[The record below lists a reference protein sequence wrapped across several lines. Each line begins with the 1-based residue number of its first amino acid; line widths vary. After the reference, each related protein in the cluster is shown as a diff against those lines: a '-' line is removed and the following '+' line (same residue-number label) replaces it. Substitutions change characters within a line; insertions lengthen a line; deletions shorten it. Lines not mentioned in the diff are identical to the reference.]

1 MQQER
6 HNLIRSR
13 AVTVLEMVL
22 AMSIMAIVL
31 TAVLPL
37 FAGIRRNWD
46 ARQANAEIVQ
56 NARIL
61 ADHLHRTLATATGI
75 TDVSPSSQ
83 DRGFIELTANDGT
96 VCRYAVGDDGYVQ
109 FGPLGQPGDLAG
121 PVGVFRLTC
130 YDGNDFTTPTID
142 APSIR
147 FIAVETTFANDAPL
161 GGDKTFT
168 AHVYIRAGRI
178 DSEPAQ
184 TLAPGVAVQDSIAW
198 GGVGAVIDSY
208 RSSEGAYDPVRPGA
222 NAVISTNATGS
233 GKIKLSGNA
242 VIRGDAYVG
251 PGGNVETGL
260 VLTGTSAI
268 TGRCG
273 VLVAPVDI
281 PDVSAPGDAKFQ
293 GKDEGALKLSGQ
305 QQQTLDSDHHFKSIQ
320 LSGDSVLVIE
330 GQVTVVVKQDF
341 EIADRAELQV
351 TPGSRAV
358 FYVTRRVS
366 IEGDAVL
373 NRLGLS
379 PSRLHIG
386 MTGNNNDFEM
396 GGNAV
401 VHAILQN
408 PKGMVAIGDQS
419 EFFGKIKAKSL
430 EGGGRIHVDLDCDF
444 GVGNP

>member
-6 HNLIRSR
+6 SNLRR
-13 AVTVLEMVL
+13 PKAVTVLEMVL

-46 ARQANAEIVQ
+46 TRQANTEIVQ
-56 NARIL
+56 NARVL
-61 ADHLHRTLATATGI
+61 ADHLHRTLAAATQI

-83 DRGFIELTANDGT
+83 DKGFMELVANDGT
-96 VCRYAVGDDGYVQ
+96 VCRYTVGDDGYVQ

-121 PVGVFRLTC
+121 PVGVFRFTC
-130 YDGNDFTTPTID
+130 YDGNDFTTPTVD
-142 APSIR
+142 ASSIR
-147 FIAVETTFANDAPL
+147 FVAVETTFANAAPL
-161 GGDKTFT
+161 GADKTFT
-168 AHVYIRAGRI
+168 TRVYIRAGTV
-178 DSEPAQ
+178 DSQPAE
-184 TLAPGVAVQDSIAW
+184 TFAPGVAVRDSITW
-198 GGVGAVIDSY
+198 GGVDVVIDSY

-222 NAVISTNATGS
+222 KAVISTNATGS
-233 GKIKLSGNA
+233 GKIRLSGNA
-242 VIRGDAYVG
+242 ILRGDAYVG

-260 VLTGTSAI
+260 VVTGTSTI

-281 PDVSAPGDAKFQ
+281 PDVSAPSDAKFQ
-293 GKDEGALKLSGQ
+293 GKDEGVLELSGQ

-320 LSGDSVLVIE
+320 LSGDSVLVVE

-351 TPGSRAV
+351 TPGSVAV
-358 FYVTRRVS
+358 LYVNRRVCV
-366 IEGDAVL
+366 EGNAVL
-373 NRLGLS
+373 NRLGHS

-386 MTGNNNDFEM
+386 MTGSNNDFEM
-396 GGNAV
+396 GGTAV

-408 PKGMVAIGDQS
+408 PQGLVAIGDQS

-430 EGGGRIHVDLDCDF
+430 EGGGRIHVDVDCDF
-444 GVGNP
+444 AVGSL